1 MDSGIKATV
10 RPLTPDNTVSLKD
23 AFSRGAAG
31 PIDRQD
37 VSFDGKASPADS
49 SQKVEQ
55 VIDQEQLQAAVAKVS
70 SYVQS
75 LSRSLDIRSDD
86 RTGDTVIQVFDKSTD
101 ELIRQIPSEEVLAIS
116 AAISEQLDVLQ
127 LMGEEGARGLLLET
141 RS

>member
-10 RPLTPDNTVSLKD
+10 RPLTPDDTVSLRD
-23 AFSRGAAG
+23 AFARAAAG

-37 VSFDGKASPADS
+37 VSFDGKVSPADS
-49 SQKVEQ
+49 SQKIEQ

-86 RTGDTVIQVFDKSTD
+86 RTGDTVIKVFDKGTD

-116 AAISEQLDVLQ
+116 AAISEQLDVLK
-127 LMGEEGARGLLLET
+127 LMGEDGARGLLLKT
-141 RS
+141 QS